1 MSSALTDV
9 VGLSDDEAPE
19 VTPQVAAKLRPA
31 SSSSDKPKDAKNAK
45 PKAEP
50 KSKASKAKSKAS
62 KAKSKASKAG
72 RKTTKSK
79 ASKAD
84 KSKAESTKSKA
95 SKADESKAESNDEQ
109 EHASEDM
116 PDEKVKTPAMKRPSA
131 ASKATAGKRPASA
144 LSGTEEIKVRKYPY
158 KRSGM
163 WAISV
168 NGKEFVQASHCFF
181 CLKFDTTFESRVQV
195 HKHEDM
201 TVEKQMEI
209 VACD

>member
-50 KSKASKAKSKAS
+50 KSKASKAKS
-62 KAKSKASKAG
+62 
-72 RKTTKSK
+72 T
-79 ASKAD
+79 
-84 KSKAESTKSKA
+84 A